1 MKLIDL
7 HCDTIDK
14 LMLNV
19 EEYNLRSN
27 EFSVDID
34 RLKKADSLAQTF
46 ALFVDTSVVKN
57 PYEYCTSMAN
67 KFFKEMEKNKDVISL
82 ATNYKEIMENQ
93 AKDKMSALL
102 AIEEG
107 AVLEG
112 KMENLNKLYDLGVR
126 MMTLTWN
133 HPNEIGY
140 PHNVGL
146 SREKGLTKF
155 GKEVVEN
162 MNELGMLV
170 DVSHL
175 SDAGFY
181 DVANISKKPFIATHS
196 NARKVMGHSRNLT
209 DDMIKLLANNGG
221 VTGLNFFHSFLSEDK
236 LSKTEYIVNHMK
248 HIVNVGGIDVLS
260 IGTDFDGI
268 DSIVEIKDISEMD
281 KLVIALEESGF
292 THEQIEKIYYK
303 NALRVIKDVL

>member
-14 LMLNV
+14 LMLNTQ
-19 EEYNLRSN
+19 EYNLRSN

-34 RLKKADSLAQTF
+34 RLRKADSLAQTF
-46 ALFVDTSVVKN
+46 ALFVDTGATPN
-57 PYEYCTSMAN
+57 PYDYCMSMAN
-67 KFFKEMEKNKDVISL
+67 KFFEEMKKNEDIISL
-82 ATNYKEIMENQ
+82 VTNYKEIMENE
-93 AKDKMSALL
+93 AKGKMSALL

-112 KMENLNKLYDLGVR
+112 KLENLKKFYDLGVR

-133 HPNEIGY
+133 YPNEIGF

-146 SREKGLTKF
+146 SKEKGLTEF
-155 GKEVVEN
+155 GKEVVSN

-181 DVANISKKPFIATHS
+181 DVANISTKPFIATHS
-196 NARKVMGHSRNLT
+196 NSRQVMNHSRNLT
-209 DDMIKLLANNGG
+209 DDMIKVLGNSGG
-221 VTGLNFFHSFLSEDK
+221 ITGLNFFHSFLSEDSE
-236 LSKTEYIVNHMK
+236 SKIEYILNHMK
-248 HIVNVGGIDVLS
+248 HIINVGGIDVLA

-268 DSIVEIKDISEMD
+268 NSIVEVKDISEMD
-281 KLVIALEESGF
+281 KLVRALEKSGF
-292 THEQIEKIYYK
+292 TLDQIEKIYYK

>member
-46 ALFVDTSVVKN
+46 ALFVDTSAVKN
-57 PYEYCTSMAN
+57 PYDYCMSMAN
-67 KFFKEMEKNKDVISL
+67 KFFEEIKKNEDVISL

-93 AKDKMSALL
+93 EKGKMSALL

-112 KMENLNKLYDLGVR
+112 KMENLNKFYDLGVR

-140 PHNVGL
+140 PHNVGV
-146 SREKGLTKF
+146 SKEKGLTKF

-181 DVANISKKPFIATHS
+181 DVASISKKPFIATHS
-196 NARKVMGHSRNLT
+196 NAREVMGHSRNLT
-209 DDMIKLLANNGG
+209 DDMIKVLANNGG
-221 VTGLNFFHSFLSEDK
+221 VTGLNFFHSFLSEDS
-236 LSKTEYIVNHMK
+236 LTKTEYIVNHMK
-248 HIVNVGGIDVLS
+248 HIINVGGIDVLS

-281 KLVIALEESGF
+281 KLVIALEKSGF
-292 THEQIEKIYYK
+292 THDQIENIYYK